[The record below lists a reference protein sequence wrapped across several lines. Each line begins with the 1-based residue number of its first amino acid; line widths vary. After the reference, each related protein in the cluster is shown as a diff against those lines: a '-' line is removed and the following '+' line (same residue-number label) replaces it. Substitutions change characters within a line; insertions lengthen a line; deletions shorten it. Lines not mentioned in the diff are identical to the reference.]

1 MIQNFRKNKK
11 YIAFID
17 SIKRSNDNGN
27 LKRVIN
33 ILEDEDLESISQPL
47 SYRQRKLLGLLDELI
62 LDTISFL
69 CFSSKDLNPERTIVD
84 IISNVDQKLLQI
96 QRLRMAILPEIIP
109 NTVINSVTKHKYI
122 VLRSFWLDNNFKKY
136 RKYSVS
142 LGNAEK
148 LVDLK
153 SIKPNDFKA
162 EYEELSKKMVE
173 LYHSEY
179 G

>member
-1 MIQNFRKNKK
+1 MIQNFRKNKT
-11 YIAFID
+11 YLAFID
-17 SIKRSNDNGN
+17 SIKKSNDSGN
-27 LKRVIN
+27 LKRLVN
-33 ILEDEDLESISQPL
+33 ILEDSDLESIDTPL
-47 SYRQRKLLGLLDELI
+47 TYRQKKLLGHLDVLI
-62 LDTISFL
+62 LETISFL
-69 CFSSKDLNPERTIVD
+69 SLSSKELLPERNILD

-96 QRLRMAILPEIIP
+96 QKLRMTILPEIMP
-109 NTVINSVTKHKYI
+109 NIVINSITKHKYV
-122 VLRSFWLDNNFKKY
+122 VLRSFWLNNDFKKI
-136 RKYSVS
+136 RKYSIS

-153 SIKPNDFKA
+153 NIKPIDFKA

>member
-11 YIAFID
+11 YISFID
-17 SIKRSNDNGN
+17 SIKKSNDNGN
-27 LKRVIN
+27 LKRVVN
-33 ILEDEDLESISQPL
+33 ILDDDDLEAISIPL
-47 SYRQRKLLGLLDELI
+47 TYQQRKLLGLLDELI

-69 CFSSKDLNPERTIVD
+69 CLSSKDLNPERSILD

-96 QRLRMAILPEIIP
+96 QRLRMTILPEIIP
-109 NTVINSVTKHKYI
+109 NTVINSITKHKYV
-122 VLRSFWLDNNFKKY
+122 VLRSYWLDNNFKKV

-148 LVDLK
+148 IADLK
-153 SIKPNDFKA
+153 NLNPIDFKS
-162 EYEELSKKMVE
+162 EYEELSKKMVD

>member
-1 MIQNFRKNKK
+1 MIQNFRKNKN
-11 YIAFID
+11 YIAFIE
-17 SIKRSNDNGN
+17 SIKKLNDSGN
-27 LKRVIN
+27 LKRVVN
-33 ILEDEDLESISQPL
+33 ILEDDDLESISQPL

-69 CFSSKDLNPERTIVD
+69 CFSSKDLIPERTIVD

-96 QRLRMAILPEIIP
+96 HRLRMAILPEIIP
-109 NTVINSVTKHKYI
+109 NTVLNTATKHKYV
-122 VLRSFWLDNNFKKY
+122 VLRSFWLDNNFKKI

-148 LVDLK
+148 FVE
-153 SIKPNDFKA
+153 IKKINPIDFKA
-162 EYEELSKKMVE
+162 EYDELSKKMVE

>member
-1 MIQNFRKNKK
+1 MIQNYRKNKT
-11 YIAFID
+11 YRTFID
-17 SIKRSNDNGN
+17 SVKCSSDSGN
-27 LKRVIN
+27 LKRVVN
-33 ILEDEDLESISQPL
+33 ILEDTDLETIDIPL
-47 SYRQRKLLGLLDELI
+47 TYRQKKLLGLLDELV
-62 LDTISFL
+62 LETISFL
-69 CFSSKDLNPERTIVD
+69 SLSSKELLPERNILD

-96 QRLRMAILPEIIP
+96 QKLRMTILPEVIP
-109 NTVINSVTKHKYI
+109 NTVINSITKHKYV
-122 VLRSFWLDNNFKKY
+122 VLRSFWLNNDFKKI
-136 RKYSVS
+136 RKYSIS

-153 SIKPNDFKA
+153 NIKPIEFKA